1 MPIGRIQLE
10 LEIIFMVRA
19 ALAVVQN
26 GALVAARCGDFSVEA
41 SLAIEGEPVASRG
54 ATFDLP
60 GEVKLGDGIPLLRE
74 RTS

>member
-1 MPIGRIQLE
+1 VPIDRIQLE
-10 LEIIFMVRA
+10 LELTFMVRA

-26 GALVAARCGDFSVEA
+26 GALVAVRCGDFSVEA
-41 SLAIEGEPVASRG
+41 SLAIKGEPVVSRG

-60 GEVKLGDGIPLLRE
+60 GEVKLGQGIPLLQE